1 MHAMDGAGKWRS
13 SEASTSSTLIV
24 ARSRGRLCSP
34 VLEGVPPQSSRLGAE
49 SVSGPLRLSFS
60 RTRCPSRAGASEHF
74 RQRSTV
80 PYLCLLTR
88 FLTKVGITGLETAG
102 WGCLLTP
109 FANFGHGLGTLFCL
123 FVFSYVARQAV
134 SRAGRLLR
142 TVAVA
147 VGMPCARDLSSRL
160 CSESAPPTPCGLGC
174 EGL

>member
-1 MHAMDGAGKWRS
+1 MHAMVGAGKWRS

-24 ARSRGRLCSP
+24 VRSRGWLCSP
-34 VLEGVPPQSSRLGAE
+34 VSEGVPPQSSRLWAE
-49 SVSGPLRLSFS
+49 SFSGPLRLSFS

-80 PYLCLLTR
+80 PYLFFSLGFSLT
-88 FLTKVGITGLETAG
+88 VGITGLQTAG

-109 FANFGHGLGTLFCL
+109 FAIFGHGLGTLFRL
-123 FVFSYVARQAV
+123 SVFSYVARQAV

-147 VGMPCARDLSSRL
+147 LGAALRPVVFGVGASNTLWPKL
-160 CSESAPPTPCGLGC
+160 
-174 EGL
+174 

>member
-1 MHAMDGAGKWRS
+1 MHAMVGAGKWRS

-49 SVSGPLRLSFS
+49 SFSGPLRLSFS

-109 FANFGHGLGTLFCL
+109 FAIFGHGLGTP
-123 FVFSYVARQAV
+123 V
-134 SRAGRLLR
+134 SPLGLLLR
-142 TVAVA
+142 RAPSGLASWPPPADRRRRPRCCLAPVTYRPGCVRSRRLQHLVA
-147 VGMPCARDLSSRL
+147 
-160 CSESAPPTPCGLGC
+160 
-174 EGL
+174 